1 MNARSLFLKA
11 TPLLFVAI
19 WSTGWIMGKYAAMDG
34 DPLTFLAVRFAC
46 AIVVLV
52 PIVVVIRVIRADL
65 PRGWVALGHAMASGV
80 LLHALYLGGVWWAI
94 AHGVPAGLSA
104 VIAALQPLMTAAL
117 APMLAGERIGLRRVA
132 GLLVG
137 FAGIALVVSPKLV
150 GLDTGALRAVIG
162 PLVVNVAAMLAVTFA
177 TFHQKRFAGS
187 GHLLAVAL
195 LQYVGALAVMV
206 PAAALLGPMHFDL
219 NWRSA
224 ATLAWSVLA
233 LSIGAIGLLLHLIRC
248 GEVSRAASLIY
259 LVPPAAVIEAWIL
272 FGEEVNLLQLFGIL
286 VTASGVVLANR
297 RG

>member
-11 TPLLFVAI
+11 TPLLFAAI
-19 WSTGWIMGKYAAMDG
+19 WSTGWIMGKYAAMDA
-34 DPLTFLAVRFAC
+34 DPLAFLAVRFAC

-52 PIVVVIRVIRADL
+52 PIVVAIRADL
-65 PRGWVALGHAMASGV
+65 PRGRAALGHAMASGV
-80 LLHALYLGGVWWAI
+80 LLHAVYLGGVWWAI

-117 APMLAGERIGLRRVA
+117 APMLAGERIGLRRAA
-132 GLLVG
+132 GLFVG

-150 GLDTGALRAVIG
+150 GLDPAALHAVIG
-162 PLVVNVAAMLAVTFA
+162 PLAVNVAATLAVTFA
-177 TFHQKRFAGS
+177 TFHQKRYAGS
-187 GHLLAVAL
+187 GHLLALAL

-219 NWRSA
+219 NWRST

-297 RG
+297 RA

>member
-1 MNARSLFLKA
+1 MRSLFLRA

-19 WSTGWIMGKYAAMDG
+19 WSTGWIMGKFAAMDG
-34 DPLTFLAVRFAC
+34 DPLTFLVVRFAC

-52 PIVVVIRVIRADL
+52 PVVVVIRADL
-65 PRGWVALGHAMASGV
+65 PRGRAALGHAVVSGV

-117 APMLAGERIGLRRVA
+117 APWLAGERIGPRRVA
-132 GLLVG
+132 GFVVG
-137 FAGIALVVSPKLV
+137 FVGIAIVVSPKLA
-150 GLDTGALRAVIG
+150 GLDPSTLASVLG
-162 PLVVNVAAMLAVTFA
+162 PLAVNVAAMAAVTFG

-195 LQYVGALAVMV
+195 VQYVGALMVMV
-206 PAAALLGPMHFDL
+206 PAAVWLEPMRFDL

-259 LVPPAAVIEAWIL
+259 LVPPAAVIEAWLL
-272 FGEEVNLLQLFGIL
+272 FGERVNSLQLFGIL